1 MDIYIKPIKKAT
13 ITQRRLVYLEDIA
26 EIYAPQQNM
35 QTLSK
40 LPVFSIPS
48 AQEETY
54 LISVLDLVQKITQC
68 VQNAT
73 VSNLGEMDILI
84 EYHPKQ
90 QKSNPFMVWSKILFV
105 SAVLFFGAATTIMC
119 FHSDTQIPLIFQ
131 NYYKIF
137 LGENQELPPLLTV
150 PYSIG
155 LVIGIGVFFNHFSKI
170 AMSKDPTPIEVEMTT
185 YEDET
190 VRSTIEQLSRK
201 QKEQAQ

>member
-1 MDIYIKPIKKAT
+1 MDIYIKPVKKT
-13 ITQRRLVYLEDIA
+13 KVIQRRIVYLEDVA
-26 EIYAPQQNM
+26 EIYAPQQYM

-40 LPVFSIPS
+40 LPVFSIS
-48 AQEETY
+48 SSEEETY
-54 LISVLDLVQKITQC
+54 LLSVLDLVQKIIQC
-68 VQNAT
+68 IQNAT
-73 VSNLGEMDILI
+73 ISNLGETDILV

-90 QKSNPFMVWSKILFV
+90 PQTNPILIWSKILFV

-137 LGENQELPPLLTV
+137 LGENQELPPLLTI
-150 PYSIG
+150 PYSLG
-155 LVIGIGVFFNHFSKI
+155 LVVGIGVFFNHFSKI

-201 QKEQAQ
+201 QKENGK

>member
-1 MDIYIKPIKKAT
+1 MDIYIKPVKKT
-13 ITQRRLVYLEDIA
+13 KIIQKRIVYLEDIA
-26 EIYAPQQNM
+26 EIYAPQQYM

-54 LISVLDLVQKITQC
+54 LLSVLDLIQKITQC

-73 VSNLGEMDILI
+73 ISNLGETDILV
-84 EYHPKQ
+84 EYYPKQ
-90 QKSNPFMVWSKILFV
+90 SKNNPIITWSKIVFV

-137 LGENQELPPLLTV
+137 LGESQELPPLLTI

-155 LVIGIGVFFNHFSKI
+155 LVVGIGVFFNHFSKI

-185 YEDET
+185 YEEET
-190 VRSTIEQLSRK
+190 VLSTIEQLSRK
-201 QKEQAQ
+201 QRENKK